1 MKTEVLAAIGE
12 AGLRRPAAVNAAL
25 AANDRIKYA
34 FALLQMAAAHADEPD
49 QPAASLKRER
59 ITCGID
65 EPALDALTEAAR
77 RQGGRY
83 HIPGAA
89 RLFQRIEADMRVMA
103 APVIEAGATGFAAR
117 LQSLLSALP
126 DAEDDTLEPAALAAI
141 TRAGTAGADS
151 LHQLVMDLHKALNA
165 QQAALAE
172 ETIDGAAAYGLA
184 AEHRP
189 QVAAFMAGLNRT
201 AKLKFDHPGLGTTAT
216 SGNSVLTIQNDIGT
230 TDAHVIVIRVEG
242 LAVSVTYTDV
252 HPERLRFFQDMLAR
266 YQPAWET
273 SQPGRLGSEAF
284 HLTTGRYVATD
295 EAQCRAYLEF
305 LGSRLVFL
313 IDWNRARK
321 QLRNLLP
328 GDARLALL
336 RWAAAHEVGHRGFLE
351 LGGAR
356 LVYQSIEAVA
366 GSAMHFGERLSD
378 VLGVPDTERFLRFV
392 LRSAADGLLAHQSA
406 SLIRDRIRAE
416 LARHFSN
423 EKRRLLRET
432 AEHAGLVFELA
443 ALVRDAVLAGAAG
456 EVPAAALV
464 ARAAAFEHDAD
475 RLVMEVR
482 QVVKR
487 RPDYAAFAPLLHVA
501 DDAADELE
509 EAAFLLG
516 LLQGDHAQE
525 AAVLDALQTLAALLV
540 ETTQEWVK
548 VLAHAVHAQDPSAA
562 EDVDDLLTALDRVLA
577 LEHQVDDAE
586 RALTAAAVRHA
597 ADFRALHL
605 YSALG
610 GKLEAAA
617 DALKR
622 ASLMLRDDVLGEVL
636 GG

>member
-49 QPAASLKRER
+49 TPAANLKRER

-65 EPALDALTEAAR
+65 EPELDRLTEAAHR
-77 RQGGRY
+77 AGSHY

-89 RLFQRIEADMRVMA
+89 RLLARIEADMRQMA
-103 APVIEAGATGFAAR
+103 APVIEAGAPGFAVR
-117 LQSLLSALP
+117 LQTLLAALP
-126 DAEDDTLEPAALAAI
+126 DAGEDEIEPDALAAI
-141 TRAGTAGADS
+141 TRAGAPGADS

-184 AEHRP
+184 PTDRP
-189 QVAAFMAGLNRT
+189 RVAAFMAGLNRT

-216 SGNSVLTIQNDIGT
+216 SNAGVLVIQNDIGT
-230 TDAHVIVIRVEG
+230 TDAHVIVIRAED
-242 LAVSVTYTDV
+242 LTISVTYTDV
-252 HPERLRFFQDMLAR
+252 HPERLRFFQDMLVR
-266 YQPAWET
+266 YAPAWES
-273 SQPGRLGSEAF
+273 SQAGHLGEAAF
-284 HLTTGRYVATD
+284 HLTTGRFTATD
-295 EAQCRAYLEF
+295 ETQCRAYLEF

-336 RWAAAHEVGHRGFLE
+336 RWAAAREVGHRGFLE

-392 LRSAADGLLAHQSA
+392 LRSTAEGLLARQSV

-423 EKRRLLRET
+423 EKRRLLRQT
-432 AEHAGLVFELA
+432 AEHAALVFELA
-443 ALVRDAVLAGAAG
+443 ALVRDAVLAAAAG
-456 EVPAAALV
+456 ESADPTLAT
-464 ARAAAFEHDAD
+464 RAAAFEHDAD
-475 RLVMEVR
+475 RLVVEIR

-487 RPDYAAFAPLLHVA
+487 RPDYAPFAPLLHVA

-516 LLQGDHAQE
+516 LLSKPTDGA
-525 AAVLDALQTLAALLV
+525 LDALQALAALLV
-540 ETTQEWVK
+540 ETAQEWVK
-548 VLAHAVHAQDPSAA
+548 VLAHAAHTQDPSAA

-577 LEHQVDDAE
+577 LEHQADAAE
-586 RALTAAAVRHA
+586 RALTVAAIGHA
-597 ADFRALHL
+597 PDFRALHL

-610 GKLEAAA
+610 SKLEAAA